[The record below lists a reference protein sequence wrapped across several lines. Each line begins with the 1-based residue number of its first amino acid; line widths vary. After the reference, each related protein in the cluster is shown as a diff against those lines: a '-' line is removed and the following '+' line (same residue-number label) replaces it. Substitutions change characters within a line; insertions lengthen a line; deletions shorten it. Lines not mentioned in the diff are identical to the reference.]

1 MLLYI
6 FQENLVGLA
15 GGGDVALELV
25 DLGVEALLG
34 LLLELLDLGLEV
46 LLLPFGGGGP
56 LGGLGVEGDRSGGG
70 PVVVSKLG
78 LEMERDLGDSTKKN
92 GVRKIFRVV

>member
-1 MLLYI
+1 LLLYI
-6 FQENLVGLA
+6 IAEVCLVGLA

-46 LLLPFGGGGP
+46 LLLPFRGGGP

-70 PVVVSKLG
+70 PVVGGGGGVYLG
-78 LEMERDLGDSTKKN
+78 
-92 GVRKIFRVV
+92 

>member
-6 FQENLVGLA
+6 IAEVCLVGLA

-46 LLLPFGGGGP
+46 LLLPFRGGGP

-70 PVVVSKLG
+70 PVVGGGGGVYLG
-78 LEMERDLGDSTKKN
+78 
-92 GVRKIFRVV
+92 